1 MSAPDYP
8 SRAERDEQG
17 TVCSIITEIAEAGR
31 QKGRVSVGDIAEAF
45 GPRGV
50 GPFIMIPA
58 LLEMTPVG
66 SIPTVPT
73 MIATLIGL
81 FALQILVGRPCLWL
95 PGFVRRRNIDG
106 DRLERY
112 ADALRPVAA
121 RLDRWFHRRLPS
133 FTGPKADKMAAV
145 AILALCLTVPP
156 LELFPMASTV
166 PMAAIAAL
174 GLAMMVE
181 DGMLMAIGF
190 ALALAAFVVVP
201 VVAFAAVG

>member
-1 MSAPDYP
+1 VSEPGYP
-8 SRAERDEQG
+8 EAAERDERG
-17 TVCSIITEIAEAGR
+17 TVCSILDELAEAGR
-31 QKGRVSVGDIAEAF
+31 RQGRVSVGDVADAF

-50 GPFIMIPA
+50 GPFIIIPA
-58 LLEMTPVG
+58 LVEMTPIG

-95 PGFVRRRNIDG
+95 PAFVRRRNMDG
-106 DRLERY
+106 DQLERY
-112 ADALRPVAA
+112 ADTIRPVAT
-121 RLDRWFHRRLPS
+121 RLDRWFHRRLPNL
-133 FTGPKADKMAAV
+133 TGPKADRVAAL
-145 AILALCLTVPP
+145 AILLLCLTVPP
-156 LELFPMASTV
+156 LEFLPMASTL

-190 ALALAAFVVVP
+190 TLTAAAFVAAP
-201 VVAFAAVG
+201 ILYFA